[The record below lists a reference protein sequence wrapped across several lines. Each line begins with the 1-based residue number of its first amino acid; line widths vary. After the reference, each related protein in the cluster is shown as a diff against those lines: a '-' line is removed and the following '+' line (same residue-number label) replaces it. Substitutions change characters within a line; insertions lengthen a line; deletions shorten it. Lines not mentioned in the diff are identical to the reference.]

1 MRPEHAL
8 LKALT
13 GRAEEHQ
20 VVGEDPER
28 EFAPLRSR
36 AAGGEG
42 GAEAALV
49 LAEAALDSLDANDK
63 PGCRSGLAWSG

>member
-1 MRPEHAL
+1 MFAL
-8 LKALT
+8 LKALA

-49 LAEAALDSLDANDK
+49 LAEPALRVAALVV
-63 PGCRSGLAWSG
+63 